1 MSRRETPRREDRDDT
16 FSQQMN
22 EISQRL
28 ADNGNLVKELKD
40 KTIKN
45 KVIIVGDKGHIEPKE
60 ELIKEIIEDQDNIIQ

>member
-60 ELIKEIIEDQDNIIQ
+60 ELIKEIIEDQDNII